1 MKNYKEGVDVVLY
14 QVRAR
19 NYNEAM
25 KKARRQAIYRNEV
38 VTRLHL
44 DKRYYEQFGV
54 RDDGTKLYIY
64 RAEKRRR

>member
-1 MKNYKEGVDVVLY
+1 MGLY

-38 VTRLHL
+38 VTRLSL
-44 DKRYYEQFGV
+44 NKRYYEQFGA
-54 RDDGTKLYIY
+54 RDGTKLYSY
-64 RAEKRRR
+64 MTKKRRR